1 MGSTNFPLLFGA
13 RYINTKNNP
22 PTHFFGGAID
32 EFRIWKEARGLQ
44 DILNNLG
51 KRLRGDEE
59 NLIGYWHFEEGLA
72 RDFTPNKNDGLL
84 HDSPH
89 TVNSVMPGYAITAGI
104 GNEIEGGFTETYIQ
118 ALEAIPFFNW
128 THIAAS
134 YNASYGL
141 RFRDEGAFVD
151 CGNSASLDLGGD
163 MTIEIFFR
171 LDDLRQPGGLIS
183 KGNALPGYSLYINL
197 QGRLVFTF
205 IDEKGAEQS
214 FLASADSALQVGRF
228 YRIAAVRRHQS
239 QTRDVQ
245 RQRRINGET
254 VTVNIP
260 EVEEWDDIE
269 IHICEWTGASYSRQF
284 GLAKKYGGPKAGQ
297 SSENLVIGRASS
309 RNSTPFK
316 GVIGEVR
323 IWSRGLGQLETC
335 QNITGIESG
344 LVSWWRFDENQGYVA
359 DDVTGTNPANITLAD
374 WVQNPDPLASS
385 FRIFNNGVEM
395 ETRQV
400 SAPASAATAQGFR
413 VGPIANGGMKDAF
426 KGTVEELRIW
436 RTARTHEQIQDNMF
450 LRLIGEKEDLI
461 AYYTFDQSEGNELK
475 DLSFRG
481 NHLIVSDVTFV
492 VSDAPIGYDTFQVR
506 NALLGVKTDFH
517 DTLQGQPGVQEY
529 GDLQYDSEGNLIG
542 ILKRC
547 YAFVQDGQWF
557 LVTGYKVGN
566 LVTEWIG
573 QVQFNPELKGFIE
586 GAPPVPSENL
596 TAGPV
601 NPLVAD
607 YAGAASV
614 EVVEAENVTYTYA
627 TSKEAGLNAS
637 FGLSAQ
643 FGVDTT
649 VLLITAPLGIGTA
662 TEITDVNVLV
672 GLEGK
677 FEAGAGWSSENTVGV
692 GRNLTK
698 STEISLGG
706 NWEDPTRR
714 LNTAMQRRYQP
725 ANMGFALVQ
734 SETADVFAL
743 RLEHNLALV
752 SFQFRPNPDIPKD
765 WNIIPFP
772 INPRYTKQ
780 GTLDGGVGYDQ
791 NGKVL
796 DPDWPNAAEYGQHSY
811 FKPKEAYSLK
821 NRIVKEEQELI
832 NYFRSVDTNL
842 GGAPDL
848 AISAGLGLIDG
859 ATQGGAKGAIEG
871 LVGALGSSGLPEK
884 IGKQNIVNTY
894 VWTADGGFF
903 AETTETTSMKQE
915 TTGGTFSFSGEVGA
929 AIGVDFSVAG
939 VDVSLG
945 FSAMLGGSLNLTKT
959 KTKESQESFSLNV
972 ELGIPGDLQAY
983 DDDLN
988 QVYDSEGNPVIVPG
1002 KVDAYRFMTFY
1013 LEPTNENFDTFFSTI
1028 VDPIW
1033 LAGNHPNA
1041 LALKQAQQADKKP
1054 PCWRVMH
1061 RVTFVSRILPEIPA
1075 DSAPPVEKKMKAAN
1089 VESNWQLIQK
1099 LDPFVR
1105 NKTGSF
1111 VEFSDAIR
1119 KAVQIQLP
1127 ALLDNVEDVI
1137 EFLAAY
1143 YQVFEDV

>member
-1 MGSTNFPLLFGA
+1 
-13 RYINTKNNP
+13 
-22 PTHFFGGAID
+22 
-32 EFRIWKEARGLQ
+32 
-44 DILNNLG
+44 
-51 KRLRGDEE
+51 
-59 NLIGYWHFEEGLA
+59 
-72 RDFTPNKNDGLL
+72 
-84 HDSPH
+84 
-89 TVNSVMPGYAITAGI
+89 
-104 GNEIEGGFTETYIQ
+104 
-118 ALEAIPFFNW
+118 
-128 THIAAS
+128 
-134 YNASYGL
+134 
-141 RFRDEGAFVD
+141 
-151 CGNSASLDLGGD
+151 
-163 MTIEIFFR
+163 
-171 LDDLRQPGGLIS
+171 
-183 KGNALPGYSLYINL
+183 
-197 QGRLVFTF
+197 
-205 IDEKGAEQS
+205 
-214 FLASADSALQVGRF
+214 
-228 YRIAAVRRHQS
+228 
-239 QTRDVQ
+239 
-245 RQRRINGET
+245 
-254 VTVNIP
+254 
-260 EVEEWDDIE
+260 
-269 IHICEWTGASYSRQF
+269 
-284 GLAKKYGGPKAGQ
+284 
-297 SSENLVIGRASS
+297 
-309 RNSTPFK
+309 
-316 GVIGEVR
+316 
-323 IWSRGLGQLETC
+323 
-335 QNITGIESG
+335 
-344 LVSWWRFDENQGYVA
+344 
-359 DDVTGTNPANITLAD
+359 
-374 WVQNPDPLASS
+374 
-385 FRIFNNGVEM
+385 
-395 ETRQV
+395 
-400 SAPASAATAQGFR
+400 
-413 VGPIANGGMKDAF
+413 
-426 KGTVEELRIW
+426 
-436 RTARTHEQIQDNMF
+436 
-450 LRLIGEKEDLI
+450 
-461 AYYTFDQSEGNELK
+461 
-475 DLSFRG
+475 
-481 NHLIVSDVTFV
+481 
-492 VSDAPIGYDTFQVR
+492 
-506 NALLGVKTDFH
+506 
-517 DTLQGQPGVQEY
+517 
-529 GDLQYDSEGNLIG
+529 
-542 ILKRC
+542 
-547 YAFVQDGQWF
+547 
-557 LVTGYKVGN
+557 
-566 LVTEWIG
+566 
-573 QVQFNPELKGFIE
+573 
-586 GAPPVPSENL
+586 
-596 TAGPV
+596 
-601 NPLVAD
+601 
-607 YAGAASV
+607 
-614 EVVEAENVTYTYA
+614 
-627 TSKEAGLNAS
+627 
-637 FGLSAQ
+637 
-643 FGVDTT
+643 
-649 VLLITAPLGIGTA
+649 
-662 TEITDVNVLV
+662 
-672 GLEGK
+672 
-677 FEAGAGWSSENTVGV
+677 
-692 GRNLTK
+692 
-698 STEISLGG
+698 
-706 NWEDPTRR
+706 
-714 LNTAMQRRYQP
+714 MQRRYQP

-871 LVGALGSSGLPEK
+871 LVGALGSSGLPDK